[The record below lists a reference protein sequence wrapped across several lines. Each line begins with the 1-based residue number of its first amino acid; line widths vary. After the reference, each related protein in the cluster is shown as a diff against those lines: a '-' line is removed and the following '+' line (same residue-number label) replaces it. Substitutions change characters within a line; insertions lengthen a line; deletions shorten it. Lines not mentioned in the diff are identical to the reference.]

1 MITLGLFLLERN
13 NKNKELSLYAL
24 AIAADCY
31 IIEKI
36 VSIFK

>member
-13 NKNKELSLYAL
+13 NKNKDIYFYAL

-31 IIEKI
+31 IVEKI
-36 VSIFK
+36 VSILR

>member
-13 NKNKELSLYAL
+13 NKDKELRFYAL

-31 IIEKI
+31 IVEKI
-36 VSIFK
+36 VSILR